1 MPRSAGL
8 DNVSFPPATITC
20 FLRQEDQYTFER
32 VALDAVPLS
41 REYPEPCF
49 DLHTFSVLPFWAII
63 RGRWHFVGLATLVP
77 LMAGIRIGLTSYV
90 WQCSRDE
97 KLKGIEVA
105 R

>member
-20 FLRQEDQYTFER
+20 FLRQENQYTFER

-49 DLHTFSVLPFWAII
+49 DLHSAYYLF
-63 RGRWHFVGLATLVP
+63 GRFYVEGGHFVGLATLVP

-97 KLKGIEVA
+97 KLKAIEVA
-105 R
+105 G